1 MLAKRAS
8 AVVLSLFGLIASMTL
23 IAPVAHAASTKVA
36 GKDRL
41 TGAVAG
47 TANHPL
53 FGPLPFTDATFGE
66 SDGVTATGGGLITV
80 DFTRVGLGIV
90 KVTYRYT
97 CLSADAN
104 VSTHRF
110 VVIKSTNQ
118 DLAPVGATGLSSVI
132 DGTPTGTPDTDRV
145 LQCTVGSNAMIAA
158 DAGSTLQPR
167 GPRTPGPPCFGDRAD
182 RHERQLVGARRPTWL
197 PIVPSF
203 VALRG
208 RRDEQAGRGRSGGG

>member
-8 AVVLSLFGLIASMTL
+8 AVVLSLFGLIALMTL
-23 IAPVAHAASTKVA
+23 IAPVAHAAPAKIA

-118 DLAPVGATGLSSVI
+118 DVAPVGATGLSSVI

-145 LQCTVGSNAMIAA
+145 LLFA
-158 DAGSTLQPR
+158 QP
-167 GPRTPGPPCFGDRAD
+167 PPTQVVPCSREDRALLD
-182 RHERQLVGARRPTWL
+182 PPASVIGLTATKGSWSVHDGL
-197 PIVPSF
+197 PGYP
-203 VALRG
+203 
-208 RRDEQAGRGRSGGG
+208 

>member
-8 AVVLSLFGLIASMTL
+8 AVVLPLFALIASMTL
-23 IAPVAHAASTKVA
+23 IAPTAHAKIA

-53 FGPLPFTDATFGE
+53 FGLLPFTDATVGE

-80 DFTRVGLGIV
+80 DFSSVGLGIV
-90 KVTYRYT
+90 QVMYRYT

-110 VVIKSTNQ
+110 VIIRSTNQ
-118 DLAPVGATGLSSVI
+118 DVAPVGATGLSSVI
-132 DGTPTGTPDTDRV
+132 DGRPTGTPDTDRV
-145 LQCTVGSNAMIAA
+145 LLFA
-158 DAGSTLQPR
+158 QP
-167 GPRTPGPPCFGDRAD
+167 PPAQVVPCSREDRALLD
-182 RHERQLVGARRPTWL
+182 PPASVIGLTASKGDWSVHDG
-197 PIVPSF
+197 
-203 VALRG
+203 LRG
-208 RRDEQAGRGRSGGG
+208 YP

>member
-8 AVVLSLFGLIASMTL
+8 AVVLPLFALIASMTL
-23 IAPVAHAASTKVA
+23 IAPTAHAAHAKIA

-53 FGPLPFTDATFGE
+53 FGLLPFTDATVGE

-80 DFTRVGLGIV
+80 DFSSVGLGIV
-90 KVTYRYT
+90 QVMYRYT

-110 VVIKSTNQ
+110 VIIRSTNQ
-118 DLAPVGATGLSSVI
+118 DVAPVGATGLSSVI
-132 DGTPTGTPDTDRV
+132 DGRPTGTPDTDRV
-145 LQCTVGSNAMIAA
+145 LLFA
-158 DAGSTLQPR
+158 QP
-167 GPRTPGPPCFGDRAD
+167 TPAQVVPCSREDRALLD
-182 RHERQLVGARRPTWL
+182 PPASVIGLTAAGGDWSVHDG
-197 PIVPSF
+197 
-203 VALRG
+203 LRG
-208 RRDEQAGRGRSGGG
+208 YP

>member
-8 AVVLSLFGLIASMTL
+8 AVVLTLFALIASMTL
-23 IAPVAHAASTKVA
+23 IAPTAHAAAAKVA

-41 TGAVAG
+41 TGVVAG

-53 FGPLPFTDATFGE
+53 FGPLPFTDATLGE
-66 SDGVTATGGGLITV
+66 SNGVTATGGGLITV
-80 DFTRVGLGIV
+80 DFSRVGLGIV

-145 LQCTVGSNAMIAA
+145 LLFA
-158 DAGSTLQPR
+158 
-167 GPRTPGPPCFGDRAD
+167 PPPPTQVKPCSREDRALLD
-182 RHERQLVGARRPTWL
+182 PPASVIGLTATRGSWSVHDGL
-197 PIVPSF
+197 PGYP
-203 VALRG
+203 
-208 RRDEQAGRGRSGGG
+208 